1 MSGKII
7 REYVDDY
14 IKYYPEKWRWSLK
27 NSNEQN
33 DRYLKTRARRS
44 SDIYGRNNDLM
55 PDFYSI
61 ERDAAQFEL
70 SHVEWTDFF
79 GLIWEGKKGIHAMA
93 GAPNYEGNLYYYED
107 KDDYD
112 EPGYRVAYEYD
123 AYNNQPPKEVYS
135 KIRWCGVNHWIDT
148 AHVCDISY
156 KYIVNNH
163 LFKDTHVELIYDDGE
178 MISVYDDYA
187 PLIEGLYRQGKV
199 NLVEIVFNSMNEHF
213 IKLRDSD
220 REEVRKFYPGKTA
233 EEMFLGD
240 KKDENY

>member
-1 MSGKII
+1 MNGKII

-27 NSNEQN
+27 NPNEQN
-33 DRYLKTRARRS
+33 DRYLKTRARRCL
-44 SDIYGRNNDLM
+44 DIYGRNNDLM

-79 GLIWEGKKGIHAMA
+79 GLIWEGKKGIHAMV

-123 AYNNQPPKEVYS
+123 AYNNQPPIEVYS
-135 KIRWCGVNHWIDT
+135 KIRWSGVNHWIDT
-148 AHVCDISY
+148 AHVCEISY

-163 LFKDTHVELIYDDGE
+163 LFKDTHVELIYEDGE
-178 MISVYDDYA
+178 MIRVYDDYA
-187 PLIEGLYRQGKV
+187 PLIEGLYKHGKMD
-199 NLVEIVFNSMNEHF
+199 LIYKVFNSMNEHF

-220 REEVRKFYPGKTA
+220 EEEVRKFYPGKTA